1 MNQYCLNCGH
11 RLETQIIENRERDV
25 CPVCGRINYVQLKVT
40 AGMLVVQASK
50 LLLVQRAI
58 EPWKGYWY
66 LPAGY
71 VENDETPIHA
81 AEREAQE
88 ETGLEI
94 NAENLE
100 DIYFYNDDPRGN
112 GLLILYSGRV
122 AGGKIKINSEAE
134 EIRFFYPDEINSLK
148 LAGGSHNI
156 AIRDWLTKLSEAG
169 VR

>member
-1 MNQYCLNCGH
+1 MNQYCLKCGH
-11 RLETQIIENRERDV
+11 LLEQKIIEKYERDI
-25 CPVCGRINYVQLKVT
+25 CPVCGWIYYIQLKVT
-40 AGMLVVQASK
+40 AGMRVVQDTK

-71 VENDETPIHA
+71 VEYDESPIQA
-81 AEREAQE
+81 AEREARE

-94 NAENLE
+94 KTDNLE
-100 DIYFYNDDPRGN
+100 GVFFYDDDPRGN
-112 GLLILYSGRV
+112 GLLILYSGRPI
-122 AGGKIKINSEAE
+122 GGKIKINSEAE
-134 EIRFFYPDEINSLK
+134 AICFFSPLEIKSLK

-156 AIRDWLTKLSEAG
+156 AIHDWLIKASDAG

>member
-1 MNQYCLNCGH
+1 MYQYCLKCGQQ
-11 RLETQIIENRERDV
+11 LDVQIIENRKRDI
-25 CPVCGRINYVQLKVT
+25 CPVCGWINYVQLKVT
-40 AGMLVVQASK
+40 AGMLVVNASK

-94 NAENLE
+94 KAEKLE

-122 AGGKIKINSEAE
+122 AGGQIKINNEAE
-134 EIRFFYPDEINSLK
+134 DIRFYFPNEINSLK

-156 AIRDWLTKLSEAG
+156 AISDWLSKISGIGAK
-169 VR
+169 